1 MSVTGVPVNAISMTF
16 ILVARFSARIHGK
29 ATEYDTKHPGENT
42 DDDGRI
48 EVYDSREA
56 AEKAGVVM
64 D

>member
-1 MSVTGVPVNAISMTF
+1 MTF